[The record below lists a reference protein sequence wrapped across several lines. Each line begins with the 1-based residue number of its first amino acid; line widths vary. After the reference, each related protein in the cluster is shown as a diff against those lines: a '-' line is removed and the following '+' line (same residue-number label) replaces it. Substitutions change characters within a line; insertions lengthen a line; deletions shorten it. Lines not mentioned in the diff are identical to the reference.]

1 MMVIKYNYFNMCV
14 RQLDKSSLLDIVT
27 CHQLAN
33 ADLVLTGVT
42 ENSISFCAQLS
53 DW

>member
-1 MMVIKYNYFNMCV
+1 MMVIKYNHFKMCV
-14 RQLDKSSLLDIVT
+14 RQLDKSSLLDIVA

-33 ADLVLTGVT
+33 ADLLLIGVMG
-42 ENSISFCAQLS
+42 NRISLCTHFS